1 MKCAAMRMQGQGRG
15 HASRRGRTRV
25 NVLCKE
31 SRIGKEPVA
40 IPKGVTV
47 QIDGKDVAVKGKL
60 GELKQSFTEHVNLC
74 VEDDM
79 VKVSRATDS
88 RLAREQHG
96 LARTLVSN
104 MVQGVS
110 EGFEKKLTMIGV
122 GYKGEVNKDKLILS
136 LGYSHK
142 IEMPIPK
149 GLEVKV
155 DKNINVSIKGR
166 DKQLLGQFAADLRS
180 KRPPEPYKGKGVQY
194 VDEKIRR
201 KAGKSGKK

>member
-1 MKCAAMRMQGQGRG
+1 MKLAARRM
-15 HASRRGRTRV
+15 HAPTSRRWRTRV
-25 NVLCKE
+25 NVMCKE
-31 SRIGKEPVA
+31 SRIGKQPVT
-40 IPKGVTV
+40 IPKGVSV
-47 QIDGKDVAVKGKL
+47 EIDGKSVAVKGKL
-60 GELKQSFTEHVNLC
+60 GELRQSFTEHVNFAMDNDT
-74 VEDDM
+74 VT
-79 VKVSRATDS
+79 VTRATDT

-110 EGFEKKLTMIGV
+110 EGFEKKLIMIGV
-122 GYKGEVNKDKLILS
+122 GYKGEVSGKKLILS

-142 IEMPIPK
+142 IEMEIPE
-149 GLEVKV
+149 GLEVSV
-155 DKNINVSIKGR
+155 DKNINVTIKGR